1 MNREEVRDQ
10 MLAPVLQWVRVGRQT
25 SRLMVGSMEV
35 VGQRSHRLLR
45 GAMLRERHD
54 WSEMG
59 AMTREKVAVPLESA
73 AAVASAMQS
82 EAQQFLTRS
91 SEALLAV
98 AGSAAVLAGSRS
110 ADEFMTR
117 QAAFGEA
124 LLGAALNWYQLWGR
138 TAAVVE
144 QGLRPILRQV
154 EDNAERLG
162 ERQPRG

>member
-98 AGSAAVLAGSRS
+98 AGSRS